1 MRPLRGLVEALQ
13 KLDRI
18 DISQSR
24 RQALGQAAARIE
36 AAVKRSLS
44 HRVGEDHTAPWLR
57 TGELRASIES
67 ETDEDTAIIGSTTPV
82 AIYQELGTRS
92 IPPRPFLAPVAAAEA
107 EGVIHDV
114 AHAIRATIEASR

>member
-1 MRPLRGLVEALQ
+1 VRPIGGLVEALR

-24 RQALGQAAARIE
+24 REALGQAAARIE
-36 AAVKRSLS
+36 AAVKLSLS
-44 HRVGEDHTAPWLR
+44 HRVGEDHAAPWLR
-57 TGELRASIES
+57 TGELRASIAS
-67 ETDEDTAIIGSTTPV
+67 HATEDTAIIGSTIPV

-92 IPPRPFLAPVAAAEA
+92 IPPRPFLAPTAATEE
-107 EGVIHDV
+107 EGVIHDI